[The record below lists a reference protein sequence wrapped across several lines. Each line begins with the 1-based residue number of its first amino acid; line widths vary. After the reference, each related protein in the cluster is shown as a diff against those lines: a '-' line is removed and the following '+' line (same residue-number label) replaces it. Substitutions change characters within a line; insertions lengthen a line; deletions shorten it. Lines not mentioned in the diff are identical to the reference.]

1 MYKRH
6 ILGRRGEAVAVKYL
20 RNKGYSILEKNFMC
34 RQGEIDIIAKEK
46 DYIVFIEI
54 KSRTNMKYGL
64 PSEAVTKEKIK
75 HILKSANYYL
85 YINNLENVNVRVD
98 VIEEYIEK
106 NKYYINHI
114 KQVL

>member
-6 ILGRRGEAVAVKYL
+6 ILGRRGEVVAVKYL

-98 VIEEYIEK
+98 VIEVYIEK